1 MRKMVYKLY
10 ISRSLSEK
18 RLDDSEMERIFR
30 GFQEIYEK
38 NGVKVIGA
46 WEDEDDSLEY
56 YLITQYRDNDHYQ
69 SATKRMRT
77 DPVYVKLSKD
87 LQDARESIK
96 VVNLKKLPGSP

>member
-1 MRKMVYKLY
+1 MVYKLY
-10 ISRSLSEK
+10 ISRSISEK
-18 RLDDSEMERIFR
+18 RLQDSEMEHIFK

-56 YLITQYRDNDHYQ
+56 YLITCYRDNEHYQ
-69 SATKRMRT
+69 SATIKMRT
-77 DPVYVKLSKD
+77 DPEYVKLSKD

-96 VVNLKKLPGSP
+96 VVNLKKLPGAP